1 MKAQG
6 VKLASE
12 RSVRRLSQ
20 EMLGDNL
27 AATEVPLSQ
36 PLRFGVDLKV
46 SPLVY
51 VPDLVGKIL
60 QLLEQNDRLTLRVH
74 QSITFTFKCK
84 CTCTCI

>member
-6 VKLASE
+6 IKLASE
-12 RSVRRLSQ
+12 RSVRRLSE

-60 QLLEQNDRLTLRVH
+60 QLLEQNDRLTVRVH
-74 QSITFTFKCK
+74 QSITFTL
-84 CTCTCI
+84 CTCI

>member
-74 QSITFTFKCK
+74 QSITFTFKC
-84 CTCTCI
+84 TCI

>member
-6 VKLASE
+6 VQLASE
-12 RSVRRLSQ
+12 RSVRRLSE

-36 PLRFGVDLKV
+36 PLRLGVDLKV

-51 VPDLVGKIL
+51 VPDFVGKIL
-60 QLLEQNDRLTLRVH
+60 QLLEQNYR
-74 QSITFTFKCK
+74 
-84 CTCTCI
+84 

>member
-1 MKAQG
+1 MHKYVMLPHTRCMNAQG
-6 VKLASE
+6 IQLASE
-12 RSVRRLSQ
+12 RRVRRLSQ

-51 VPDLVGKIL
+51 VPDLVERIL
-60 QLLEQNDRLTLRVH
+60 QLLEQNDR
-74 QSITFTFKCK
+74 
-84 CTCTCI
+84 

>member
-6 VKLASE
+6 VQLASE
-12 RSVRRLSQ
+12 TSVRRLSE

-36 PLRFGVDLKV
+36 PLRLGVDLNV

-51 VPDLVGKIL
+51 VPDFVGKIL
-60 QLLEQNDRLTLRVH
+60 QLLEQNYR
-74 QSITFTFKCK
+74 
-84 CTCTCI
+84 

>member
-6 VKLASE
+6 IKTASE
-12 RSVRRLSQ
+12 KRVCMLSK

-27 AATEVPLSQ
+27 TATEVPLSQ
-36 PLRFGVDLKV
+36 PLQFGVDIKM

-60 QLLEQNDRLTLRVH
+60 QLSDENDR
-74 QSITFTFKCK
+74 
-84 CTCTCI
+84 

>member
-60 QLLEQNDRLTLRVH
+60 QL
-74 QSITFTFKCK
+74 
-84 CTCTCI
+84 

>member
-6 VKLASE
+6 VQLASE
-12 RSVRRLSQ
+12 RSVRRLSE

-36 PLRFGVDLKV
+36 PLRLGVDLKV

-51 VPDLVGKIL
+51 IPDFVGKIL
-60 QLLEQNDRLTLRVH
+60 QLLEQNYR
-74 QSITFTFKCK
+74 
-84 CTCTCI
+84 

>member
-6 VKLASE
+6 IQPASE
-12 RSVRRLSQ
+12 RSVRRLSD

-60 QLLEQNDRLTLRVH
+60 QLLEQNDSYV
-74 QSITFTFKCK
+74 
-84 CTCTCI
+84 

>member
-51 VPDLVGKIL
+51 VPDL
-60 QLLEQNDRLTLRVH
+60 
-74 QSITFTFKCK
+74 
-84 CTCTCI
+84 